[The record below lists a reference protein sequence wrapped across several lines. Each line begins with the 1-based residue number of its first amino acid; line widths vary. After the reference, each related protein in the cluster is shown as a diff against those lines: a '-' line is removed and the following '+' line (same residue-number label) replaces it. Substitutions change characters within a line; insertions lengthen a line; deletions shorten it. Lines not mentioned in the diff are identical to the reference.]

1 MGILEELWYAKVKTV
16 AFNNRM
22 KDFEL
27 NVRKQKI
34 ISFNVNVQLT
44 HINCYVAQPIHA
56 TSYPVDYE
64 HL

>member
-1 MGILEELWYAKVKTV
+1 
-16 AFNNRM
+16 M

-56 TSYPVDYE
+56 TSSPVDYE